1 MPDDNNIKVVARFRP
16 LNKLEISEG
25 GTEVMKTTD
34 ETAEISL
41 IAEGQGKHSFTFDR
55 VFASD
60 SIQTDV
66 YACVGKPVVADVFKG
81 YNGTIFVYGQ
91 TGSGKTHT
99 MMGPDSSDD
108 VMKGIIPRCVDQIF
122 VNVENSDPDIEFS
135 IKVSYVEIYMEKI
148 RDLFD
153 PSKINLQL
161 HEDFK
166 SGKGV
171 FIAGATEEHV
181 SDPEEIFELMSH
193 GANNRAVASTRMNA
207 DSSRSHAIFSIT
219 VTQKHSVKLDQK
231 AGKLYLVDLAGSE
244 KVGKT
249 KAEGQQLEEAK
260 LINKSLSSLGQVIN
274 ALTDKRVSHVP
285 YRDSKLTRLLQDSL
299 GGNSRTSLI
308 ICGSM
313 SEYNQFET
321 LSTLRFGQRAKSIT
335 NKAKI
340 NRELTV
346 GEYKILLAKM
356 EKEMSQLRSSKGLPA
371 IASDV
376 LDTADNAKLEAELK
390 EEREAMESQKID
402 LENEI
407 TELQEV
413 DKVKQSMLDHY
424 KTQVSL
430 YQEESDAW
438 EVRFGELTEKFDQV
452 QVAATKEK
460 EQNTAR
466 QVLLVKSGAA
476 FDEASK
482 EVITLGIALKKIQS
496 HIDTHG
502 MGGGD
507 LDEDQEKQVAAWRRE
522 KQELRLE
529 EETFRRE
536 LRAKIAEFAR
546 IDCALV
552 DSNREL
558 QQKWEQQRPDFISQ
572 IESDDITIPDTV
584 DGKIEEISRLRKLV
598 KAAADSDTI
607 PRAALNDAKLEISEK
622 EKQLAR
628 KTIEMER
635 HVTETKELRN
645 SLLKDLQN
653 KCEKVIDLDMALY
666 EQRLEH
672 QRLMSASSK
681 QKLRKQLQRLE
692 AQHDEQAAGY
702 AELVNEIATHR
713 LEYKLAEKKLAIRNE
728 RIENLKAGIKDD
740 KRHIKHLK
748 EVTAAEK
755 EKIKNECA
763 RIREELNYW
772 KDKYLRSAKTFTT
785 SKVRN
790 VVKVIKGGHRN
801 QHAHLMAE
809 EDEKI
814 D

>member
-16 LNKLEISEG
+16 LNKLEIAEG
-25 GTEVMKTTD
+25 GKEVINATN
-34 ETAEISL
+34 ETCEIAL
-41 IAEGQGKHSFTFDR
+41 NAEGQTGSHSFTFDR
-55 VFASD
+55 VFASN
-60 SIQTDV
+60 SRQTDV
-66 YACVGKPVVADVFKG
+66 YAFVGKPVVADVFKG
-81 YNGTIFVYGQ
+81 YNGTLFVYGQ

-99 MMGPDSSDD
+99 MMGPDSNDEI
-108 VMKGIIPRCVDQIF
+108 MKGIIPRCVDQIF

-148 RDLFD
+148 RDLFN
-153 PSKINLQL
+153 PTKVNLQL

-166 SGKGV
+166 GGKGV

-181 SDPEEIFELMSH
+181 SDPEEIFELMSA
-193 GANNRAVASTRMNA
+193 GAANRAVASTRMNA

-231 AGKLYLVDLAGSE
+231 SGKLYLVDLAGSE

-260 LINKSLSSLGQVIN
+260 LINKSLSSLGGVIN
-274 ALTDKRVSHVP
+274 ALTDKRISHVP

-356 EKEMSQLRSSKGLPA
+356 EKEMAELRASKGLPA
-371 IASDV
+371 VSSDV
-376 LDTADNAKLEAELK
+376 LSTADTAKLEAELK
-390 EEREAMESQKID
+390 EEREALESQKID
-402 LENEI
+402 LENEV

-413 DKVKQSMLDHY
+413 DKVKQSMIEHY
-424 KTQVSL
+424 KGQVAL
-430 YQEESDAW
+430 YQEESESWDL
-438 EVRFGELTEKFDQV
+438 RFQELSEKFEQV
-452 QVAATKEK
+452 QIAATREK
-460 EQNTAR
+460 EQNASR
-466 QVLLVKSGAA
+466 QALLAKSSTA
-476 FDEASK
+476 FDDASK
-482 EVITLGIALKKIQS
+482 EIVTLGIALKKIQT
-496 HIDTHG
+496 HVETHG
-502 MGGGD
+502 GEVGD
-507 LDEDQEKQVAAWRRE
+507 LDEDQERQVAAWRRE
-522 KQELRLE
+522 KQELRQE
-529 EETFRRE
+529 EEMFRKE
-536 LRAKIAEFAR
+536 LLAKIAEFAR

-558 QQKWEQQRPDFISQ
+558 QKKLEQQRPDFLSQ
-572 IESDDITIPDTV
+572 LTSDNDEMPETEE
-584 DGKIEEISRLRKLV
+584 GKVEEILRLRKLV
-598 KAAADSDTI
+598 KAASDTNTV
-607 PRAALNDAKLEISEK
+607 PKAALDDAKSEISEK

-653 KCEKVIDLDMALY
+653 KCEKVIDLDMALS
-666 EQRLEH
+666 EQRQEH

-692 AQHDEQAAGY
+692 EQYDQQAADR
-702 AELVNEIATHR
+702 AR
-713 LEYKLAEKKLAIRNE
+713 LESEVNMYRLDFKLLEKRLAIKNE
-728 RIENLKAGIKDD
+728 RIDNLRNGIDGHKS
-740 KRHIKHLK
+740 KLK
-748 EVTAAEK
+748 EEK
-755 EKIKNECA
+755 EKLKNECA
-763 RIREELNYW
+763 RIREELHYW
-772 KDKYLRSAKTFTT
+772 KDKYLRSAESFTT

-790 VVKVIKGGHRN
+790 VVKVIKGGYKH
-801 QHAHLMAE
+801 QHAHLLAE
-809 EDEKI
+809 DNDK
-814 D
+814 